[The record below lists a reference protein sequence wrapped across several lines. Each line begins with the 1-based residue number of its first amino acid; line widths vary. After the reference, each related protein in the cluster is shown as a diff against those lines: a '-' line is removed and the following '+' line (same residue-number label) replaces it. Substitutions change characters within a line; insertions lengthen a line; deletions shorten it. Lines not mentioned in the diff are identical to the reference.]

1 MDKRFQNR
9 YLLLVNSLLSV
20 CTCMLAV
27 LTKNSDMSLG
37 RAGNKLVVTLLRNDE
52 LIGDIH
58 LQIGDNH
65 GSRRDHVNQ
74 VGGVVHVLYSI

>member
-1 MDKRFQNR
+1 MDKRFQIR

-20 CTCMLAV
+20 CTCMLAS

-37 RAGNKLVVTLLRNDE
+37 RAGDKLVVTLLRNDE

-65 GSRRDHVNQ
+65 GSRRDHVN
-74 VGGVVHVLYSI
+74 

>member
-1 MDKRFQNR
+1 MDKRFQIR

-20 CTCMLAV
+20 CTCMLHVAV

-37 RAGNKLVVTLLRNDE
+37 RAGDKLVVTLLRNDE

-65 GSRRDHVNQ
+65 GSRRDHVN
-74 VGGVVHVLYSI
+74 